1 MEHPPTAALP
11 HLSGV
16 SDAAHVPFSRTVS
29 QGHSQS
35 KCMLMRSL
43 KELAAP
49 VTPHHP
55 HSPPTYPLSAP
66 PDAAL
71 GLPGK
76 GAADATVKE
85 DRQQKICRAVESHL
99 ATRVDRGGPTA
110 ADSVEVWMFDGEFK
124 ISQIPPPPSESL
136 R

>member
-1 MEHPPTAALP
+1 MEGTPTPALP
-11 HLSGV
+11 RLSGV

-43 KELAAP
+43 KELAP
-49 VTPHHP
+49 LVTPHHS

-66 PDAAL
+66 PDVAL

-76 GAADATVKE
+76 AAADATVKE

-99 ATRVDRGGPTA
+99 ATRVDRARPTA
-110 ADSVEVWMFDGEFK
+110 TDAVEVWMFDGAFK
-124 ISQIPPPPSESL
+124 ISQMAPRL
-136 R
+136 TA